1 MGHLKRHVINF
12 QTEKEPKM
20 KFFGFGAFQNKMQI
34 DHHMTKSSST
44 CFFGHFILLPVSIN
58 NRTNSVSPII
68 FRIRFVELN
77 KAICLLSR
85 HPFFETFEIFL
96 KFLYQMTVSNSIQH
110 LSIEE
115 HVSRFMNL
123 PFPSRVLKVTKH
135 MIRINSVKFQNL
147 SF

>member
-1 MGHLKRHVINF
+1 MSISDF
-12 QTEKEPKM
+12 Y
-20 KFFGFGAFQNKMQI
+20 
-34 DHHMTKSSST
+34 T
-44 CFFGHFILLPVSIN
+44 CNTMFKI
-58 NRTNSVSPII
+58 
-68 FRIRFVELN
+68 ELY

-123 PFPSRVLKVTKH
+123 PFPSRILKLKTEGTSSPESGH
-135 MIRINSVKFQNL
+135 FQNL
-147 SF
+147 KRPQDVLVSRHFYRLIIQFICRYHDIALYHLVALHLLCCFTILGPKKSYLYFITS

>member
-1 MGHLKRHVINF
+1 M
-12 QTEKEPKM
+12 E
-20 KFFGFGAFQNKMQI
+20 
-34 DHHMTKSSST
+34 
-44 CFFGHFILLPVSIN
+44 CLLSMNDRI
-58 NRTNSVSPII
+58 SPFPNPFCEI
-68 FRIRFVELN
+68 ELN

-123 PFPSRVLKVTKH
+123 PFPSRVLKVSHSNVWTL
-135 MIRINSVKFQNL
+135 IRYESYLVLPVENRKK
-147 SF
+147 